1 MENFAGFCDGEPGRL
16 ISGGAGAMDNPD
28 FCRIGLSISRRKCS
42 GLSGAILSVIIW
54 CIEYMNRASAPPVR
68 MTIFPFEG

>member
-1 MENFAGFCDGEPGRL
+1 MG
-16 ISGGAGAMDNPD
+16 NPV
-28 FCRIGLSISRRKCS
+28 FFRIGLNISRRKCF

-54 CIEYMNRASAPPVR
+54 CVEYMSRTSALPVR